1 MGHGLNVHRVRSRAE
16 RKSVK
21 IASVQKVRLSDESS
35 NNNGFKRKER
45 AGAVALTSKSLAR
58 VKILPD
64 RSEAVMNALS
74 DANEARDLIV
84 TQHQLQALKSNPT
97 ANVSLTKKQ
106 LKKLKNRARA
116 CGLLELAAKS
126 MEI

>member
-1 MGHGLNVHRVRSRAE
+1 MGHGLNVHRVRSRAG
-16 RKSVK
+16 RKSAK
-21 IASVQKVRLSDESS
+21 IASVQKVSLSTGSSENSKRRL
-35 NNNGFKRKER
+35 R
-45 AGAVALTSKSLAR
+45 AGAVALTPKSLAR
-58 VKILPD
+58 VKIIPD
-64 RSEAVMNALS
+64 RSEAVMTALT

-116 CGLLELAAKS
+116 CGLFTNPVSKS
-126 MEI
+126 MDI